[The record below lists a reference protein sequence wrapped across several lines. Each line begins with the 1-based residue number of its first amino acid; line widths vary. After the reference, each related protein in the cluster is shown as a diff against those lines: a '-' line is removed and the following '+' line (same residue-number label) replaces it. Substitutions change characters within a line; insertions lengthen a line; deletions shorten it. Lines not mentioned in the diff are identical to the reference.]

1 MWYLSFIPDS
11 LLHWFVHG
19 VVLLGILLS
28 IVGAF
33 AKEIP
38 TIKPYGYIAKIA
50 GIVLLVLG
58 VYFEGGYGVEMSWRT
73 KAEEFQS
80 KIDAAEQKSKEASEE
95 LDKKLSASRSA
106 IKDRVNANNKAIED
120 NRARINADCRVN
132 DIAWMLY
139 NRSLENRVSG
149 SSVTVTGEGTGI
161 KTSTGR

>member
-28 IVGAF
+28 ILGIF

-38 TIKPYGYIAKIA
+38 TIRPYGYIAKIV
-50 GIVLLVLG
+50 GIVLFALG
-58 VYFEGGYGVEMSWRT
+58 IYFEGGYGVEMTWRA
-73 KAEEFQS
+73 KVEEFQA
-80 KIDAAEQKSKEASEE
+80 KIAIAEQQSKDANKA
-95 LDKKLSASRSA
+95 LDDKLSNNRSM

-149 SSVTVTGEGTGI
+149 SSVTVTGESTGT
-161 KTSTGR
+161 KASTGR